1 MKPAANY
8 KTALLGGLTVGLAPA
23 WIISFIV
30 SVFPS
35 LEPQELGAVAEFMS
49 NGMGATQV
57 LFLMIT
63 VLLVPPLEEL
73 IFRGWLWKLVGW
85 KLSPY
90 WTWVAISI
98 IFAVVHMEPI
108 HVLGLLPFSFFTGW
122 LRLETGKLGP
132 SVVAHIA
139 NNAAACMLMVA

>member
-1 MKPAANY
+1 VKVQANY

-35 LEPQELGAVAEFMS
+35 LRPEELGAVAEFMS
-49 NGMGATQV
+49 NGIGATQI

-63 VLLVPPLEEL
+63 VLIVPPIEEL
-73 IFRGWLWKLVGW
+73 LFRGWLWKLVGW

-90 WTWVAISI
+90 WAWVTTSI
-98 IFAVVHMEPI
+98 IFALVHMEPV
-108 HVLGLLPFSFFTGW
+108 HVLGLLPFSFFAGW
-122 LRLETGKLGP
+122 LKLKTGKLGP

>member
-1 MKPAANY
+1 MKVQANY

-35 LEPQELGAVAEFMS
+35 LRPEELGAVAEFMS
-49 NGMGATQV
+49 NGIGATQI

-63 VLLVPPLEEL
+63 VLIVPPIEEL
-73 IFRGWLWKLVGW
+73 LFRGWLWKLVGW

-90 WTWVAISI
+90 WVWVTTSI
-98 IFAVVHMEPI
+98 IFALVHMEPV
-108 HVLGLLPFSFFTGW
+108 HVLGLLPFSFFAGW
-122 LRLETGKLGP
+122 LKLKTGKLGR